1 MKKSVFKK
9 MFDFF
14 RRGIWET
21 PLSQL
26 HGARKIAL
34 IILRASV
41 STVNGIVRNRVAVQ
55 ASSLSYATLLATGP
69 ILAITILF
77 STIFFRDKGEAFVYA
92 KIMDAAV
99 FVMPAMNE
107 MMNAELPPPA
117 GAGRG
122 AAGDPARDL
131 SNGRAR
137 DFMRDSARGSVR
149 GPARSPER
157 GFMRSSEGDPARGSE
172 GGFMRGSVRGSLR
185 DSAEKSAR
193 DSAGA
198 AAGNAGTANV
208 AGDANAAGS
217 AGTIGGEGVAA
228 AGSAGAGASAGANDA
243 GSAAAAA
250 RAGGAVNAGEVSA
263 GKASAGKPSASLSDA
278 QVAKMKINPRVMEFI
293 NKISRGG
300 KSAGAVGVA
309 AMLFT
314 CLLLCINMESA
325 LNYVWN
331 VRKGR
336 NWIHRIVFYF
346 AMIFFGTVGTIFGM
360 TFFATS
366 QWTSTIENIPFV
378 SAYAPWITYILGLC
392 AMTCVLAFFYKFFP
406 CAKVRWGPAFS
417 GAAVVMA
424 LLLLNNKLSFL
435 YISYIVKQQN
445 FYGYFAIVAVAMF
458 SLYIFWFVILA
469 GGQISYVVQYIDF
482 ISDDED
488 WRMIGSRT
496 RALFEFALYVEISRA
511 FCETGE
517 SATLSVLSRKLKAH
531 ESLAK
536 SALDFMLEKKLIC
549 RTEPDGDSGAVSYKP
564 EFSPDKITVGEF
576 LNRVGTNPADAPVRD
591 YVIHCVPAAAEVC
604 EAVDEFYSKGV
615 CAKTVREVL

>member
-1 MKKSVFKK
+1 MKKNILKK
-9 MFDFF
+9 TFDFF

-26 HGARKIAL
+26 HGARKVGL
-34 IILRASV
+34 VVLRASV
-41 STVNGIVRNRVAVQ
+41 STVNGIIRNRVAVQ

-107 MMNAELPPPA
+107 MMNAELPSSD

-122 AAGDPARDL
+122 ALRDL
-131 SNGRAR
+131 PNGGAQG
-137 DFMRDSARGSVR
+137 FMRDSARGS
-149 GPARSPER
+149 
-157 GFMRSSEGDPARGSE
+157 MRGSE
-172 GGFMRGSVRGSLR
+172 RDLPR

-193 DSAGA
+193 DSAGG
-198 AAGNAGTANV
+198 AAGNAGVAAGAGSIGGADAAANSS
-208 AGDANAAGS
+208 AASAAPARANAAGS
-217 AGTIGGEGVAA
+217 AFAA
-228 AGSAGAGASAGANDA
+228 NPAGAASAEKASVGKM
-243 GSAAAAA
+243 
-250 RAGGAVNAGEVSA
+250 SA
-263 GKASAGKPSASLSDA
+263 GKASAEKPSATLSDA

-378 SAYAPWITYILGLC
+378 SAYAPWIAYILGLC

-517 SATLSVLSRKLKAH
+517 SATLPVLSRKLKAH

-604 EAVDEFYSKGV
+604 GAVDEFYSKGV